1 MRVVI
6 VSDIH
11 SNFVALEAVLAA
23 AGPYDELWNLGDTI
37 GYGPRPNECMAAMR
51 ERATVMIAGNHDL
64 ACLGLVDLSDFNPEA
79 RTANIW
85 NGEQLLPDHHD
96 ALEALPPMLAVND
109 RFMVAHGSPR
119 DAIWEYLLTR
129 SQAQEN
135 FNRFDQQVCFVGHSH
150 VPLVFRRQAGEKADG
165 PHLPDAG
172 DTLLLRGDTRYII
185 NPGSVG
191 QPRNQDPRAAFLI
204 LDTLAG
210 SLQFRRVQYDIARTQ
225 QEMRA
230 SQLPEPLAVR
240 LQYGM

>member
-11 SNFVALEAVLAA
+11 SNYVALEAVLAA

-37 GYGPRPNECMAAMR
+37 GYGPRPNECIAAMR
-51 ERATVMIAGNHDL
+51 ECSSVMIAGNHDL
-64 ACLGLVDLSDFNPEA
+64 ASLGLVDLSDFNPEA

-85 NGEQLLPDHHD
+85 NGEQLLPEHR
-96 ALEALPPMLAVND
+96 EALTATPPLLIVNE

-119 DAIWEYLLTR
+119 DAVWEYLLTR
-129 SQAQEN
+129 AQAQEN
-135 FNRFDQQVCFVGHSH
+135 FNRFEQQVCFVGHSH
-150 VPLVFRRQAGEKADG
+150 VPLFFNRAAGGRAEG
-165 PHLPDAG
+165 PQLPDDG
-172 DTLLLRGDTRYII
+172 TVLTLRPHMRYLI

-191 QPRNQDPRAAFLI
+191 QPRNQDPRAAFAV
-204 LDTLAG
+204 LDTLADTVT
-210 SLQFRRVQYDIARTQ
+210 FRRTPYDVARTQ

-230 SQLPEPLAVR
+230 AGLPEPLALR

>member
-23 AGPYDELWNLGDTI
+23 AGSYDELWNIGDTI

-51 ERATVMIAGNHDL
+51 ARASVMIAGNHDL

-79 RTANIW
+79 RAANIW
-85 NGEQLLPDHHD
+85 NGDQLLPVHRA
-96 ALEALPPMLAVND
+96 ALEALPPMLNVSE
-109 RFMVAHGSPR
+109 RFLVAHGSPR
-119 DAIWEYLLTR
+119 DAVWEYLLTR
-129 SQAQEN
+129 AQAQEN

-150 VPLVFRRQAGEKADG
+150 VPLVFLRQAGERAEG
-165 PHLPDAG
+165 PRLPDDG
-172 DTLLLRGDTRYII
+172 DTVLLRPDTRYLI

-191 QPRNQDPRAAFLI
+191 QPRNQDPRAAFAV
-204 LDTLAG
+204 LDTLAD
-210 SLQFRRVQYDIARTQ
+210 SVTFRRVPYDIAQTQ

-230 SQLPEPLAVR
+230 AGLPGPLATR